1 MSTAITFD
9 TLAYVKELE
18 TAGIPAAHAEAQAK
32 ALAVVIQKVEE
43 NRKDEL
49 ATKRDI
55 DDLRRDIDAKLEKM
69 ELRMVIKMGAMILAS
84 IGLIVGTLR
93 AFPVPVQFIPQTT
106 QELRQPAPP
115 PALPVQPTPSSSAPT
130 H

>member
-1 MSTAITFD
+1 MSIAITFD

-18 TAGIPAAHAEAQAK
+18 TAGIPPAHAEAQAK

-43 NRKDEL
+43 NRKEEL

-93 AFPVPVQFIPQTT
+93 AFPVPVQFIPQTV
-106 QELRQPAPP
+106 QEMHVPAPTP
-115 PALPVQPTPSSSAPT
+115 PTTPST